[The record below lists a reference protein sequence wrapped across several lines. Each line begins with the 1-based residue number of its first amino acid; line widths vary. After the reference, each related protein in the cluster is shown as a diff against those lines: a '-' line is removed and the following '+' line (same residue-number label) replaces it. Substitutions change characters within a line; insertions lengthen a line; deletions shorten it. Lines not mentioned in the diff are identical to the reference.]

1 MRDSNLQPST
11 FNLQPSTFILHPFKN
26 RTIEKVSNFSKNRL
40 TENKDI
46 SISNTLEQAM
56 TAARGRNWLLV
67 TQCLQE
73 LTLDRNNKRSASS
86 GAIIL
91 KLALEV
97 LESGDFQERWE
108 VAKIFPAIGET
119 AMPLAGEVIAPLVKI
134 LEDEDADLEL
144 RWFSCRILGQFPQPM
159 AVMSLVKL
167 LEIEEDEDLTEMA
180 AQSLAK
186 LGTSAIL
193 PLNNLLAKEESKLLA
208 VKALSHIRHPDTIAP
223 WLTVVNDPL
232 PVIRATAIES
242 LNSFHHPQIT
252 TVLLAALKDTATAVR
267 KEAIIGLGL
276 RVGEIPQDCNLVNHL
291 KPLLYDLN
299 GEVCRQAVV
308 ALGRVGTDAAA
319 DALFPILKSPLTP
332 IGLKIE
338 IVRGLSWMETP
349 KALDYLQEGLLWG
362 SESICIEIISVLG
375 RIESLGLKPKATQII
390 IDFLYSGQGV
400 CQESLIKQAIA
411 LSLGQL
417 GESQCIDSLQEL
429 AEDGQEGVRLHAIAA
444 LKKFSY

>member
-1 MRDSNLQPST
+1 
-11 FNLQPSTFILHPFKN
+11 
-26 RTIEKVSNFSKNRL
+26 VSNFSKNRL
-40 TENKDI
+40 TENKDT

-73 LTLDRNNKRSASS
+73 LPLDRNNKRSASS
-86 GAIIL
+86 SATIL
-91 KLALEV
+91 NLALEV
-97 LESGDFQERWE
+97 LAAGDFQERWE

-119 AMPLAGEVIAPLVKI
+119 AIVPLVEI
-134 LEDEDADLEL
+134 LEDEDADLEF
-144 RWFSCRILGQFPQPM
+144 RWFACRILGQFPQPM

-180 AQSLAK
+180 AQSLAN
-186 LGTSAIL
+186 LGSSAIL
-193 PLNNLLAKEESKLLA
+193 PLSNLLAKEESKLLA

-232 PVIRATAIES
+232 PAIRATAIEG
-242 LNSFHHPQIT
+242 LNSFHDPQIT
-252 TVLLAALKDTATAVR
+252 TVLLEALKDTATAVR

-276 RVGEIPQDCNLVNHL
+276 RVGEIPENCNLVNYL

-338 IVRGLSWMETP
+338 IVRGLSWMETA
-349 KALDYLQEGLLWG
+349 KALDYLQEGLIWG

-375 RIESLGLKPKATQII
+375 RIESLSLKPKANQII
-390 IDFLYSGQGV
+390 IDFLHSGQAI
-400 CQESLIKQAIA
+400 CQETLIKQAIA

-417 GESQCIDSLQEL
+417 GESTGIDSLQEL
-429 AEDGQEGVRLHAIAA
+429 AEDGEEGVRLHAIAA
-444 LKKFSY
+444 LNKFSY

>member
-1 MRDSNLQPST
+1 
-11 FNLQPSTFILHPFKN
+11 
-26 RTIEKVSNFSKNRL
+26 EKVTNFSKNRL
-40 TENKDI
+40 AENKDT
-46 SISNTLEQAM
+46 SIFNILEQAR

-73 LTLDRNNKRSASS
+73 LPLDLNNKRSASS
-86 GAIIL
+86 SASLGQADCDIIL
-91 KLALEV
+91 KLAVEV
-97 LESGDFQERWE
+97 LAAGDFQERWE

-119 AMPLAGEVIAPLVKI
+119 AIAPLVEI
-134 LEDEDADLEL
+134 LEDEEADLEF
-144 RWFSCRILGQFPQPM
+144 RWFACRILGQFPQAT

-180 AQSLAK
+180 AQSLAN
-186 LGTSAIL
+186 LGSSAIL
-193 PLNNLLAKEESKLLA
+193 PLSNLLAKEESRLLA

-276 RVGEIPQDCNLVNHL
+276 RVGEIPQNCNLVNHL

-332 IGLKIE
+332 ISLKIE
-338 IVRGLSWMETP
+338 IVRGLSWMETA

-375 RIESLGLKPKATQII
+375 RIESLSLKPKATQII
-390 IDFLYSGQGV
+390 IDFLHSGQAV
-400 CQESLIKQAIA
+400 CQETLIKQAIA

-417 GESQCIDSLQEL
+417 GESTGIDSLQEL
-429 AEDGQEGVRLHAIAA
+429 AEDDQEGVRLHAIAA